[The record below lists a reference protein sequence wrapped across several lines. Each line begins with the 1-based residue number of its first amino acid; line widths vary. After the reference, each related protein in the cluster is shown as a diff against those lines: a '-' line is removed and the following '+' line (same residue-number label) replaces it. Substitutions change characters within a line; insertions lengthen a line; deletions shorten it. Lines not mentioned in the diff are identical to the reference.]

1 MLIRLVVVVLSDIA
15 DFIDKQTFWKT
26 GASPFAWKKRF
37 ITGFIII
44 FSKYSIFLKETVSV
58 HICACILCISLTTEL
73 RPCAGIMIEKYFTQ
87 LQRLFFFQC
96 QIDFLTYSLGAT
108 VRVYEVKLSRK
119 YPLETRKVG
128 RWPVY
133 EGVVVWKSCKIRK
146 WAGLWR

>member
-1 MLIRLVVVVLSDIA
+1 
-15 DFIDKQTFWKT
+15 
-26 GASPFAWKKRF
+26 
-37 ITGFIII
+37 
-44 FSKYSIFLKETVSV
+44 
-58 HICACILCISLTTEL
+58 
-73 RPCAGIMIEKYFTQ
+73 MIEKYFTQ

-133 EGVVVWKSCKIRK
+133 EGVVE
-146 WAGLWR
+146 

>member
-1 MLIRLVVVVLSDIA
+1 M
-15 DFIDKQTFWKT
+15 
-26 GASPFAWKKRF
+26 PKKKDSSS
-37 ITGFIII
+37 
-44 FSKYSIFLKETVSV
+44 FSLNTVSSSNKLLVFTSV
-58 HICACILCISLTTEL
+58 HVYCAFVLTTEL

-133 EGVVVWKSCKIRK
+133 EGVVV
-146 WAGLWR
+146 